1 MSSSDDV
8 RLETTDREISL
19 SRDYDAP
26 RELVWRAWT
35 EPAQLVRWWG
45 PQGFR
50 TTTHAHTLAPGG
62 AWRYTMHGPD
72 GRDYENQ
79 LTYREIRAPERLVYE
94 IGGVVDVAPV
104 HFSTVVTF
112 EELPGKRTRVT
123 MKSSFP
129 SATALRHV
137 VETYGAIEGG
147 KQHLTRLSEF
157 LPTLGAATGAS
168 ASTAAAPAAAQ
179 AFSITRVF
187 RAPRELVVRAWTECD
202 QLAKWFGPKGSQV
215 IDAKLDL
222 RVGGTFHYGL
232 KSSDGSVM
240 WGRWKFEELALP
252 ERMVFV
258 SSFSDPKG
266 GLARAPFFD
275 GKWPLETH
283 SVVTFSEHAGIGKG
297 TVVKLDWVPL
307 RATAE
312 ELALFASMHDS
323 MRGGWGGT
331 FDQLDEHLNATAAAK
346 S

>member
-1 MSSSDDV
+1 
-8 RLETTDREISL
+8 
-19 SRDYDAP
+19 
-26 RELVWRAWT
+26 
-35 EPAQLVRWWG
+35 
-45 PQGFR
+45 
-50 TTTHAHTLAPGG
+50 
-62 AWRYTMHGPD
+62 
-72 GRDYENQ
+72 
-79 LTYREIRAPERLVYE
+79 
-94 IGGVVDVAPV
+94 
-104 HFSTVVTF
+104 
-112 EELPGKRTRVT
+112 
-123 MKSSFP
+123 MKSLFP
-129 SATALRHV
+129 SAKALKHV
-137 VETYGAIEGG
+137 VEKYGAIEGG

-157 LPTLGAATGAS
+157 LPTLSASKTSSATTASGAAS
-168 ASTAAAPAAAQ
+168 ANGPSSSAANP
-179 AFSITRVF
+179 FSITRVF
-187 RAPRELVVRAWTECD
+187 RAPRELVVKAWTERD

-252 ERMVFV
+252 GRMVFV

-297 TVVKLDWVPL
+297 TVVKLEWVPL

-331 FDQLDEHLNATAAAK
+331 FDQLDEHLQATAAARR
-346 S
+346 